1 MPYVLIECLSSSLR
15 NKRKRCQA
23 ESLGPAKFNDCTT
36 ETSRVG
42 SLRRVSECIQYFS
55 NKGIIL
61 RQLQGHFPPSQGQ
74 LCLPPV

>member
-36 ETSRVG
+36 ETSRVE
-42 SLRRVSECIQYFS
+42 SLRRVSECIQYF
-55 NKGIIL
+55 L
-61 RQLQGHFPPSQGQ
+61 
-74 LCLPPV
+74 